1 VLDAAI
7 IDADG
12 RVAATRLPTQQLPV
26 RADVLS
32 PLAWQCET
40 RAGVVAY
47 VRLPA
52 GAALRTVADPA
63 KSARIV
69 RRPGRVCAPFVMAW
83 YWMSG
88 GLLYRLIRGR
98 HEPLYDAPSVLP
110 EYPPVSILVP
120 CHNEG
125 R

>member
-63 KSARIV
+63 KV
-69 RRPGRVCAPFVMAW
+69 R
-83 YWMSG
+83 
-88 GLLYRLIRGR
+88 GLFDDLGAYVPPLSWRGT
-98 HEPLYDAPSVLP
+98 
-110 EYPPVSILVP
+110 
-120 CHNEG
+120 G
-125 R
+125 